1 MQRYVEQEPVPRAA
15 EEGGGHLRT
24 EEEVRAS
31 ATTRTWEDAE
41 ACGRVRRGGVARAQ
55 AGPWRE
61 IFSCTA
67 SGAWG
72 GLARKSP
79 ECVSRWAYHETEIPK
94 PGEVLGGR
102 LSRHRPRRENAVGN
116 SEARPRTSKETRE
129 RTLKG

>member
-1 MQRYVEQEPVPRAA
+1 M
-15 EEGGGHLRT
+15 
-24 EEEVRAS
+24 
-31 ATTRTWEDAE
+31 
-41 ACGRVRRGGVARAQ
+41 ARAQ

-67 SGAWG
+67 SRAWG

-102 LSRHRPRRENAVGN
+102 LSRRRPRRENAVGN

-129 RTLKG
+129 RTLKGS